1 MRHPLAVLFLALLA
15 ACTTRVPE
23 PDATTQE
30 APDWEDAAVL
40 ESLASDA
47 EMVHHRMGS
56 NYNNTIPPSSIQPS
70 SNSGYVLTTVTG
82 GSAPSWQA
90 ASGGG
95 VTWANDL
102 AGSTSTSQKV
112 VAAQSGVLSFGTLG
126 QIQCANN
133 VGGCGLSVLAR
144 TTDAATN
151 GVQLLAQSAYP
162 SATTN
167 VNGGVVTIAGGSS
180 AGGAV
185 TATGGGVVLQGGTS
199 AATTSGTGGSVTAL
213 LQAPVG
219 TGSEAAF
226 YVDRGSSTGTH
237 VFAVGQTSSAIPS
250 LWLGLGATAP
260 TATNAVFRSNGGYTQ
275 LNGSNGISL
284 LINGSYEGL
293 LQSGLAEFGSTATG
307 SAYGGSNVLV
317 LDNGSSPTSSP
328 TAGAVLASVSGA
340 LTVTPTG
347 TTTPALSVGSLSTS
361 VNNTLLTGYLSYTP
375 ANGSNTLTSAQAA
388 VGNLYL
394 AAGATAAVTITD
406 PLTLSQAK
414 GAQLVIRNTTSQTV
428 TFGWSTGTGCTIA
441 TATSAVVTSDGTQCV
456 VMVHGT

>member
-1 MRHPLAVLFLALLA
+1 MRHPLAVLSLAILS

-30 APDWEDAAVL
+30 APNWEDAAVL

-47 EMVHHRMGS
+47 EMAHHRMGS

-126 QIQCANN
+126 QVQCANN

-144 TTDAATN
+144 TTDSATN
-151 GVQLLAQSAYP
+151 GVQLLGQSAYA

-167 VNGGVVTIAGGSS
+167 L
-180 AGGAV
+180 
-185 TATGGGVVLQGGTS
+185 TGGGVTIGGG
-199 AATTSGTGGSVTAL
+199 AGATTNGTPGPTTVL
-213 LQAPVG
+213 LQPPSG
-219 TGSEAAF
+219 TGSEAAL
-226 YVDRGSSTGTH
+226 YIDRGSSAGTH
-237 VFAVGQTSSAIPS
+237 YASIQGCVGSGSTASCLYLYPGITPSATNFSLKNSSTATVYNAPTYLEFAVGGTVGAIQA
-250 LWLGLGATAP
+250 GNVFEVGTTAAGTNEGATNAFVIDNGTAP
-260 TATNAVFRSNGGYTQ
+260 T
-275 LNGSNGISL
+275 
-284 LINGSYEGL
+284 
-293 LQSGLAEFGSTATG
+293 
-307 SAYGGSNVLV
+307 SNVNYGVML
-317 LDNGSSPTSSP
+317 NSI
-328 TAGAVLASVSGA
+328 SGG
-340 LTVTPTG
+340 LTVTPVGQTTPSFG
-347 TTTPALSVGSLSTS
+347 SNATTTA